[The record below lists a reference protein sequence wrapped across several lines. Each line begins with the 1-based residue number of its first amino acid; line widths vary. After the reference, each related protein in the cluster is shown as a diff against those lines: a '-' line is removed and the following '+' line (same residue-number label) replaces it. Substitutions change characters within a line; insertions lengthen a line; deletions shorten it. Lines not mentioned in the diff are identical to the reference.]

1 MKSYLSLIPISAK
14 VHRGKN
20 KMTQLCIFLAVL
32 LVTGIFSMAD
42 MQLRSQKIRAVSE
55 YGNWHIMLRNL
66 TEKEAGLIALRPDV
80 EVSSWYNS
88 LNYRLKEN
96 YIIDGQKVCICGM
109 EEALLQEI
117 MAKKLT
123 EGTFPKREGEAL
135 VLENARDSLGIEIG
149 DTVTMTAPSG
159 RAREYRI
166 TGFAETEAMVN
177 KLDAVVLCLP
187 VEYFKELYSQ
197 EKQEDTTD
205 VDMVYYVQFRKG
217 VNLRKAIEDIKT
229 QYHLAEEEVGENTV
243 LLGVAGASL
252 DASMRAIYGAAVVLF
267 LLVLLAGT
275 LMIASSMN
283 SNIAQRTAFF
293 GMLHC
298 IGADQKQTMRF
309 VRMEA
314 LYWCRLAIPAG
325 VSAGVA
331 MTWLACALL
340 RALSEEYFARMPV
353 WGISGG
359 AIGMGILTGILTVVI
374 AARSPAKKAA
384 RVSPLT
390 AVSGNVWNK
399 QPVKKAANIGRMKI
413 ETVLGI
419 HHAKQNKRNFLLMTG
434 SFAISIILFL
444 GFSSL
449 WDFMGHAL
457 TPMRPYTPDFS
468 IISKDESCSVPKG
481 FVEELYEIEGVKKVY
496 GRQFAYDIE
505 AKSAQG
511 VRNVMLISYEAFQFN
526 WADEEDWVSD
536 QIGLEKVAKDKGEG
550 QVLAVYSDH
559 SPWQQGETVKTK
571 LGDLT
576 VAGFL
581 EHCPFDGGTGTEIFV
596 CSEALFTKLT
606 GETDYTIIDIQTGRK
621 AGDETLEKLRDLTG
635 DDFMISDNRLS
646 NQSVKGAYYSFAV
659 FIYGFLA
666 VIAVIA
672 AFNIINSISMSV
684 SARLKQYGAMRA
696 VGMDMKQVR
705 KMLWAETC
713 TYAMM
718 GILTGT
724 LLGLPVHRLLW
735 NELIYTRW
743 NDAWEI
749 PVKELFTIILLVIAS
764 CMIAVRGPAKRIE
777 RMNVVDVIVDY

>member
-14 VHRGKN
+14 IHRGKN

-42 MQLRSQKIRAVSE
+42 MELRSQKIRAVSE
-55 YGNWHIMLRNL
+55 YGDWHIMLRNL
-66 TEKEAGLIALRPDV
+66 AEEEAKLIALRPDV
-80 EVSSWYNS
+80 EVAARYDS
-88 LNYRLKEN
+88 LNYRLKED
-96 YIIDGQKVCICGM
+96 YIIGGHKVCVCGM
-109 EEALLQEI
+109 EEVLLREI
-117 MAKKLT
+117 MAKGLT
-123 EGTFPKREGEAL
+123 EGVFPKEEGEAL
-135 VLENARDSLGIEIG
+135 VLENAREALGIKAG
-149 DTVTMTAPSG
+149 DTVVMKAPSG
-159 RAREYRI
+159 REREYRI
-166 TGFAETEAMVN
+166 TGFAETEAMAA
-177 KLDAVVLCLP
+177 KTDTVVLCLP
-187 VEYFKELYSQ
+187 VEYFKELYGQ
-197 EKQEDTTD
+197 EKREDITD
-205 VDMVYYVQFRKG
+205 VDMVYYVKFKKG

-229 QYHLAEEEVGENTV
+229 QYQMAEEEVGENTM
-243 LLGVAGASL
+243 LLGISGASL
-252 DASMRAIYGAAVVLF
+252 DASMVAIYGAAVVLF

-298 IGADQKQTMRF
+298 IGADKKQTMRF

-325 VSAGVA
+325 VTAGIV
-331 MTWLACALL
+331 MTWFACALL
-340 RALSEEYFARMPV
+340 RALSEEYFAQMPV
-353 WGISGG
+353 LGISGG

-374 AARSPAKKAA
+374 AARSPAKRAA
-384 RVSPLT
+384 KVSPLT

-399 QPVKKAANIGRMKI
+399 QSVKKAATIGWMKV

-449 WDFMGHAL
+449 SDFMEHAL

-468 IISKDESCSVPKG
+468 IISKDESCSVPRG

-496 GRQFAYDIE
+496 GRQFAYDVE
-505 AKSAQG
+505 AESVEG
-511 VRNVMLISYEAFQFN
+511 VKNVMLISYEAFQFN
-526 WADEEDWVSD
+526 WADEENWVSD
-536 QIGLEKVAKDKGEG
+536 RIGLEKVAKDKEEG
-550 QVLAVYSDH
+550 LVLAVYADG
-559 SPWQQGETVKTK
+559 SPWQQGETIKTK

-581 EHCPFDGGTGTEIFV
+581 EHCPFNGTAGTEILV

-621 AGDETLEKLRDLTG
+621 AGDETLKALRGLAG
-635 DDFMISDNRLS
+635 DDFQLSDNRLS

-659 FIYGFLA
+659 FVYGFLA

-684 SARLKQYGAMRA
+684 SARLRQYGAMRA
-696 VGMDMKQVR
+696 VGMDMKQMR
-705 KMLWAETC
+705 RMLWAETG
-713 TYAMM
+713 TYAVA
-718 GILTGT
+718 GIIVGT
-724 LLGLPVHRLLW
+724 LLGLPIHRHLW
-735 NELIYTRW
+735 DKLIYTRW
-743 NDAWEI
+743 SDAWEM
-749 PVKELFTIILLVIAS
+749 PAAELFMIILLVVVS
-764 CMIAVRGPAKRIE
+764 CMAAVRGPAKQIE
-777 RMNVVDVIVDY
+777 HMDVVDVIADY